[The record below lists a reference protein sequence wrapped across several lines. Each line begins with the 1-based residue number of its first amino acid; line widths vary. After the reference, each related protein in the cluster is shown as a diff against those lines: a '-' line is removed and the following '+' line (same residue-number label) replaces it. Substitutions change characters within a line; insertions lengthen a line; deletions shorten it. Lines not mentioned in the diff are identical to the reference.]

1 MITTES
7 FTKPIKVIRP
17 WGLQYG
23 YKGKDLMCDYT
34 CDTILKSPKD
44 IYDAFTKA
52 MCKLTSP
59 STLYF
64 TKSSHFPRFKLQGT
78 NFKRCIKDEN
88 ADFII
93 VSDSCFKWINNMVN
107 FWKQNNL
114 LKTRVSMFIEDED
127 YILFI
132 ENKSDVENTLNTKN
146 IIDCLIKKQAL
157 KSKNPSVLYEGPY
170 VEIDNHSEYLVYK
183 NILDGIY
190 TNIVLDSEL
199 DREIN
204 SLSES
209 LDEDS
214 LDSISEMLSSSDP
227 AIVDMGL
234 KLLPNYNCLEY
245 PLTITTIMRLHDSS
259 CRNSGVW
266 NSTSV
271 KQLIRTLDYKSPW
284 STEFPTCIEN
294 IGKDNV
300 NYSEKD
306 KELARKLVL
315 GGVNEALKKITDRL
329 EKTVA
334 RYGITINVSAE

>member
-1 MITTES
+1 MTTES
-7 FTKPIKVIRP
+7 FTKPIKAIRP
-17 WGLQYG
+17 WSIKYG
-23 YKGKDLMCDYT
+23 YKGQDLMYDYSANI
-34 CDTILKSPKD
+34 ILKSPKD
-44 IYDAFTKA
+44 ICDAFTKA
-52 MCKLTSP
+52 RCKLTSP

-78 NFKRCIKDEN
+78 DFKRCIKDEN

-93 VSDSCFKWINNMVN
+93 VSDSCLKSINDIAN
-107 FWKQNNL
+107 WYKQSNL
-114 LKTRVSMFIEDED
+114 TKARVSMFIEDED

-132 ENKSDVENTLNTKN
+132 DDKADIENALNTKN
-146 IIDCLIKKQAL
+146 IINSLIAKQAL
-157 KSKNPSVLYEGPY
+157 KSKNPSVLYEGSY
-170 VEIDNHSEYLVYK
+170 VKVDNHSDYLVYK

-214 LDSISEMLSSSDP
+214 LDSISEMLSSTDP

-315 GGVNEALKKITDRL
+315 SGVNEALKKITDRL

>member
-7 FTKPIKVIRP
+7 FTKPLKELRS
-17 WGLQYG
+17 WGFQYG
-23 YKGKDLMCDYT
+23 YVGDNLMCDWYKNN
-34 CDTILKSPKD
+34 IIMKSPKD

-52 MCKLTSP
+52 MAKLTRP

-64 TKSSHFPRFKLQGT
+64 TKTSKFPRFKLQGT
-78 NFKRCIKDEN
+78 DFKRCIKDEN
-88 ADFII
+88 ADFIV
-93 VSDSCFKWINNMVN
+93 VSDSCLKLIKDKEQL
-107 FWKQNNL
+107 WKTYSLNSI
-114 LKTRVSMFIEDED
+114 SMFIEDED
-127 YILFI
+127 YIVFV
-132 ENKSDVENTLNTKN
+132 SDKNELEKVLNTKD
-146 IIDCLIKKQAL
+146 IISSLKKKKVL
-157 KSKNPSVLYEGPY
+157 KANNPTILYEGPSCT
-170 VEIDNHSEYLVYK
+170 IDNYCDFLVYK

-199 DREIN
+199 DKEIN

-209 LDEDS
+209 LDEES
-214 LDSISEMLSSSDP
+214 LDSISEMLSSTDP

-271 KQLIRTLDYKSPW
+271 KQLIRTLDYHSPW
-284 STEFPTCIEN
+284 TTEFPTCIEN
-294 IGKDNV
+294 IGKEGV

-334 RYGITINVSAE
+334 RYGIKINVSAE